1 MLAPYELLHKI
12 NDTNDQIAGQSS
24 SVLEQAQ
31 QMLLNQDE
39 IIVNQEYGN
48 CLLEINQAV

>member
-12 NDTNDQIAGQSS
+12 NDANDRIESQSS
-24 SVLEQAQ
+24 SVLKQNE

-48 CLLEINQAV
+48 CLLEMNQEV